1 MSTDSQSSIKIAGMV
16 QWVLIVLCLLILFV
30 LTECWLIGSLDAPVP
45 LFASWTIAFVHL
57 VATVPLGIVLATTA
71 PLGTIPMLVR
81 WVGATIASVLFW
93 IVALVLSDA
102 TQKFPID
109 YWMLW
114 AGRVALCAMLLGV
127 WATCFPGRVLEKLK
141 SNRLTILPVAFVVL
155 FLPATF
161 GLNELKRYTEGV
173 QSSMNG
179 KRIVRAYSNSQRVL
193 QLDSSVKIERVEVT
207 RIARELRDQIRE
219 TEKLLT
225 TKQSTAITPSQ
236 AIMYLLSLSRVDEA
250 EALWAQLP
258 GDAPDTTV
266 LGILIARESSDWK
279 LVRQR
284 CLDYSKLAPSEMQA
298 TVLHALAE
306 AHGNLGEIS
315 ESIQVF
321 EQMIKTLPSK
331 GDQAIAHFRLGLI
344 YLEKGDSA
352 ESWDHLNQAI
362 ALDPSLEN
370 EAKKKFARLKNFSCQ
385 LRGF

>member
-16 QWVLIVLCLLILFV
+16 QWILIALGHLILFV
-30 LTECWLIGSLDAPVP
+30 LTEGWLIGSLDAPVP
-45 LFASWTIAFVHL
+45 FFASWTIAVVHL
-57 VATVPLGIVLATTA
+57 VATVPFGIVLATA
-71 PLGTIPMLVR
+71 VPLGKVPILVR
-81 WVGATIASVLFW
+81 WAGATIASVMFW

-127 WATCFPGRVLEKLK
+127 WATCFSGRVLEKFK
-141 SNRLTILPVAFVVL
+141 ANRFTILPVAFVVL
-155 FLPATF
+155 ILPATF
-161 GLNELKRYTEGV
+161 GLNELKRYTEGA

-193 QLDSSVKIERVEVT
+193 QLDSSVKIEGVEVT
-207 RIARELRDQIRE
+207 RVARELRDQIRE

-258 GDAPDTTV
+258 SNAPDTMV

-284 CLDYSKLAPSEMQA
+284 CLAYSKLAPSEMQA

-306 AHGNLGEIS
+306 AHGNMGEIS

-321 EQMIKTLPSK
+321 EQMIRTLPLK

-370 EAKKKFARLKNFSCQ
+370 EAKKKFARLKNFRCQ

>member
-1 MSTDSQSSIKIAGMV
+1 MSTDSQSSIRIAVMV
-16 QWVLIVLCLLILFV
+16 QWVVIVLCHPIFFV

-45 LFASWTIAFVHL
+45 LFASWTIAIVHL
-57 VATVPLGIVLATTA
+57 VATVPLGIVLATVV

-81 WVGATIASVLFW
+81 WAGATIASVLFW

-102 TQKFPID
+102 AQKFPID

-114 AGRVALCAMLLGV
+114 AGRVALCASLQGL
-127 WATCFPGRVLEKLK
+127 WATCYPSRFLEKVLA
-141 SNRLTILPVAFVVL
+141 SRFTILPVAFVVL
-155 FLPATF
+155 ILPATF
-161 GLNELKRYTEGV
+161 GLHELKRYIEGV
-173 QSSMNG
+173 QSTTNG

-193 QLDSSVKIERVEVT
+193 QLDSSVKIEGVDVT
-207 RIARELRDQIRE
+207 RVARELRDQIRE
-219 TEKLLT
+219 TERLLT

-258 GDAPDTTV
+258 SDALDTMV
-266 LGILIARESSDWK
+266 LGILIARESNDWK

-284 CLDYSKLAPSEMQA
+284 CLAYSKLAPSEMQA

-321 EQMIKTLPSK
+321 EQMIRTLPSK

-362 ALDPSLEN
+362 ALDRSLEN

-385 LRGF
+385 LRGL